1 MNKVRILSVIA
12 LISAVMLIPV
22 GTNTTRPKLQVETS
36 ASLPFMMSKQKTK
49 DGGNKNET
57 EHKQTQQLVTQKERR
72 SIKIKEYW
80 KIPLSHDLQDY
91 IRKLCKKY
99 GVSEQLA
106 YGVIRVES
114 NFNPNKISETN
125 DYGLFQINVINRGW
139 LGRKFNI
146 TNWFDP
152 YQNAKAGVY
161 MLGMLMK
168 KYHDTNTVLMAYN
181 LGEGGMRYLHSR
193 GIWSTNY
200 SRKVI
205 DAMENFRKQF
215 VIVHLQ
221 AKENPL

>member
-22 GTNTTRPKLQVETS
+22 DTNTTRPKLQVQTS

-49 DGGNKNET
+49 DGGNKNKT
-57 EHKQTQQLVTQKERR
+57 EHKPTQQLVTQTERMA
-72 SIKIKEYW
+72 IKIKEYW
-80 KIPLSHDLQDY
+80 KVPLSHDLQDY

-125 DYGLFQINVINRGW
+125 DFGLFQINVVNRGW
-139 LGRKFNI
+139 LGKRLNI

-152 YQNAKAGVY
+152 YQNSKAGIY
-161 MLGMLMK
+161 LLGTLTK
-168 KYHDTNTVLMAYN
+168 KYHDINTVLMAYN
-181 LGEGGMRYLHSR
+181 CGEGGMKYLHSI
-193 GIWSTNY
+193 GVWSTNY

-205 DAMENFRKQF
+205 DAMSSLKRQF
-215 VIVHLQ
+215 VVAQLN
-221 AKENPL
+221 ANPL